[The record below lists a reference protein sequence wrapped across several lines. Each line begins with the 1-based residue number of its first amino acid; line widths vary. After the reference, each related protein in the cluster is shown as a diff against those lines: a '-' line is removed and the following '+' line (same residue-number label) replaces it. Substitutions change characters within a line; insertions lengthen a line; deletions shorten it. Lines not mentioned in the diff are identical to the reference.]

1 MADDSCNGDFFA
13 DRTTVKML
21 GINSS
26 GSGSSTQIVQQ
37 DRPLEPD
44 PQDCGIMGCLVLYI
58 YKLQRKDV
66 LTQAISVAM

>member
-1 MADDSCNGDFFA
+1 MADIIDKRWLMILATDIFFA

-58 YKLQRKDV
+58 Y
-66 LTQAISVAM
+66 I